1 MKWVRHR
8 CQLAPPKTVAIA
20 SRSPWWASET
30 TNFTPPR
37 PLADS
42 ERRKANQKAP
52 SSLVPHVHAD
62 DLTPALAVDR
72 RRHHHADVDYPTG
85 LPDLLGQCI
94 QPQVGVGSA
103 VQRPTQE
110 ALHHPV
116 QLLADTRPLG
126 SLRYP
131 RTQEP

>member
-42 ERRKANQKAP
+42 ERRKASQNAP
-52 SSLVPHVHAD
+52 SSLVPTSMPMISR
-62 DLTPALAVDR
+62 LPSLYWNGSTPCFIIDAP
-72 RRHHHADVDYPTG
+72 HW
-85 LPDLLGQCI
+85 
-94 QPQVGVGSA
+94 
-103 VQRPTQE
+103 
-110 ALHHPV
+110 
-116 QLLADTRPLG
+116 
-126 SLRYP
+126 
-131 RTQEP
+131 